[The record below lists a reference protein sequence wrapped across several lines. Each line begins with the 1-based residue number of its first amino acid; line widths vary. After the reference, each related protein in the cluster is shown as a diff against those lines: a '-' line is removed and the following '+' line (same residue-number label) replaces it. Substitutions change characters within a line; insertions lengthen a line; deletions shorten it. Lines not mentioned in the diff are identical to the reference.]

1 MAEGGEGEDEIQFLR
16 TVSRFAAACTQ
27 SAALVTGG
35 NMWSSFFFVVA
46 CVCMIMTV
54 DCLSLGLPHRCLF
67 FLLLFFFNPLAFDNP
82 VPSCKILRGGDAPLF
97 CASLT
102 DSYCLFLQSLS
113 QEVDSTVSRA
123 MSNLHMRRCSHNF
136 LQMDR
141 LAEQTL

>member
-46 CVCMIMTV
+46 CVYDH
-54 DCLSLGLPHRCLF
+54 DCRLPITWPASQM
-67 FLLLFFFNPLAFDNP
+67 FFFCCCCFYPLAFDNP

-123 MSNLHMRRCSHNF
+123 MSNLNMRRCSHNF

>member
-1 MAEGGEGEDEIQFLR
+1 MEL
-16 TVSRFAAACTQ
+16 
-27 SAALVTGG
+27 
-35 NMWSSFFFVVA
+35 FFFVVA
-46 CVCMIMTV
+46 FVWDH
-54 DCLSLGLPHRCLF
+54 DCRLPITWPASQMLF
-67 FLLLFFFNPLAFDNP
+67 YPIAFDNP

-113 QEVDSTVSRA
+113 LEVDSTVSHA

-136 LQMDR
+136 LKMDR